1 MKEDQ
6 LLNLSKRERQIMD
19 VVYMLGEATAADILE
34 HLPAEVGDD
43 SIRKLIRVVEAKGY
57 LTHRREGP
65 RYVYQPTIPSDVA
78 SQHALH
84 HTLQTF
90 FRGSAPK
97 IVSALLTLKE
107 GELSEEEIAEIAALI
122 RQAKE
127 RGE

>member
-19 VVYMLGEATAADILE
+19 VVYMLGEATATDILE
-34 HLPAEVGDD
+34 HLPQKAGEA

-78 SQHALH
+78 SRHALR
-84 HTLQTF
+84 HTLKTF

-97 IVSALLTLKE
+97 IVSALLALKE
-107 GELSEEEIAEIAALI
+107 GGLSEDEITEILALI

-127 RGE
+127 KGK

>member
-1 MKEDQ
+1 LKEDQ
-6 LLNLSKRERQIMD
+6 LLSLSKRERQIMD
-19 VVYMLGEATAADILE
+19 VVYMLGEATAADIHE
-34 HLPAEVGDD
+34 HLPEKAGED

-78 SQHALH
+78 SQYALR
-84 HTLQTF
+84 HTLKTF
-90 FRGSAPK
+90 FRGSAPRV
-97 IVSALLTLKE
+97 VSALLALKE
-107 GELSEEEIAEIAALI
+107 GELSEDEIAEILALI